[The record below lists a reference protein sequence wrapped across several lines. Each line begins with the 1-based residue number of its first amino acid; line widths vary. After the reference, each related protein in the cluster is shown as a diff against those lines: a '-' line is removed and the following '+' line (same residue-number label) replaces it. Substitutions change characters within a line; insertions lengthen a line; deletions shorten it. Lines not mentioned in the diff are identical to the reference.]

1 MVHWIED
8 NIVIGMKDNLS
19 WHMIWGDERLHIWMI
34 VKFINFSCK
43 GQTSRWINH
52 CHSRVTFTVVNCFD
66 FLQSGS
72 LKYLRVSIIPITQK
86 FYPIVKSIL
95 SSRDCPTES
104 SNNLFLTA
112 SFRHNVFCGLLWR
125 LSLAASLASI
135 LSWDCKDAFGRDR
148 DTALLGLL

>member
-8 NIVIGMKDNLS
+8 NIALLC
-19 WHMIWGDERLHIWMI
+19 WHILWGDERLHIWMI

-52 CHSRVTFTVVNCFD
+52 CHSRVTFTAVNCFD
-66 FLQSGS
+66 FLLSGS
-72 LKYLRVSIIPITQK
+72 FKYLRVSINPLTRR
-86 FYPIVKSIL
+86 FYSNVKYIL

-104 SNNLFLTA
+104 SNNLLLTA